1 MAQIVFYYKHEY
13 RCKLSEEDYN
23 KILKYSADNEITL
36 EDAYLQLEYKEIDDY
51 MDFAQEC
58 DSEFIELEIK
68 KQRRSNGYR
77 KSF

>member
-1 MAQIVFYYKHEY
+1 MAEIVFYYKHEY

-51 MDFAQEC
+51 MDFAKEC
-58 DSEFIELEIK
+58 GSEFIELEIK
-68 KQRRSNGYR
+68 K
-77 KSF
+77 